1 MGPPAGLK
9 GDAFGTGGDFGP
21 AVAKKSSAS
30 LSVTFLLKSFVGAAL
45 VVGDELENSNFE
57 PCSCNSEN

>member
-1 MGPPAGLK
+1 MEPPAGLK
-9 GDAFGTGGDFGP
+9 GDALGAGGFGP

-30 LSVTFLLKSFVGAAL
+30 LSVTLLLKSFVGAAL
-45 VVGDELENSNFE
+45 AVGDELENSNFE

>member
-1 MGPPAGLK
+1 MEPPAGLK
-9 GDAFGTGGDFGP
+9 GDALGAGSFGP

-30 LSVTFLLKSFVGAAL
+30 LSVTLLLKSFVGAAL